1 MLDLIVTFAPT
12 YFILYY
18 VLILLCVQG
27 LNLPKAAALN

>member
-18 VLILLCVQG
+18 VLILLCVRG
-27 LNLPKAAALN
+27 LNLSKAAALN